1 LIHKF
6 AFGQLGWKPIEYYTS
21 TPYEF
26 FCACEGYFDLLD
38 TQAQMH
44 RLAAYR
50 IHQSLVEKPLKI
62 QEFWPLFGDKAQA
75 KKDTLI
81 VTDELWNKIKQTHN
95 IL

>member
-1 LIHKF
+1 
-6 AFGQLGWKPIEYYTS
+6 
-21 TPYEF
+21 
-26 FCACEGYFDLLD
+26 
-38 TQAQMH
+38 MH